1 MMPRSDLA
9 KDDATL
15 ALLMR
20 AFAEVL
26 NDLGEHDIAAALPWG
41 KLWRDQ
47 ADGDG
52 VWPADRT
59 ERVLQAWTI
68 AFQLLHQA
76 EENAVAQNRRGLEVE
91 GALAADAGSWDQ
103 QFSRLAAGGWQ
114 APEIAAAL
122 GAIRVEPVLTAH
134 PTEAKRQTVL
144 RHHRALYRLLVELE
158 NTMWTP
164 SERTVLEGQV
174 KAAIE
179 RLWRTGEVYL
189 HKPKIADERR
199 NVMHYLALVFPDVL
213 PWVDERLAAAWA
225 RAGFDGA
232 LLAGPDAR
240 PRLAFGDWVGGDR
253 DGHPLV
259 SADTTRETLADFRGA
274 ALALVRQRLTEL
286 AAGLSLSALRE
297 PAPADLESWI
307 QARAA
312 ALEAPGRAAVER
324 NPNERFRQAVNLM
337 VAALPPEDGPAPAGA
352 YGRTDALRADLL
364 RLREALLAV
373 GATRL
378 AANDIDPVL
387 RLVDCFGFH
396 LAVLDVRQNSAF
408 HDRALGQLLA
418 AAGEPDAESF
428 PDWPESRR
436 AALLAREVATTRPFA
451 HPRDD
456 VGGEAQAVLDVY
468 RVLVEHLDR
477 HGGDGLGA
485 LIVSM
490 TRSAA
495 DLLAVLVLARD
506 AGLLRHDADGA
517 WCPLP
522 VVPLFETIDDL
533 EAAPGILDGFL
544 ANPLVRRSLARQADV
559 AGLDA
564 PVQQVMIGYSDS
576 GKDGGFAASFW
587 SLYRA
592 QQALAEVGRRHGV
605 RVRFFHG
612 RGGTIG
618 RGAGPTHRFL
628 AALPPR
634 TLEGDLRLTEQ
645 GEMISAKYANRIT
658 AAHHL
663 ELLLAGTLGTT
674 LRDRRGAADPPELL
688 QAMDQIA
695 RWSHDAYRALV
706 TADGFL
712 AFFGTA
718 TPIDALEQSRIGSR
732 PARRTG
738 QRTLA
743 DLRAIPWV
751 FAWNQARFVLPGWYG
766 LGAAL
771 TRLERE
777 APELFLAVVRAKS
790 EAHRWA
796 PVHYM
801 ISNAATAWA
810 SSAPEIMRLY
820 ADLVPDAELRDRLMA
835 VILEEHAR
843 AGACL
848 EAIYGA
854 PLAEVRPQNQHV
866 LERRAEAL
874 LPLHQHQV
882 SLLARW
888 RRAREAEDATTTEAL
903 LPELLLSIN
912 AIAAGLGATG

>member
-1 MMPRSDLA
+1 MTLGSDFS
-9 KDDATL
+9 KRDETL

-20 AFAEVL
+20 SFATVL
-26 NDLGEHDIAAALPWG
+26 TDLGEHDIVNALPWG
-41 KLWRDQ
+41 ELWRDRPG
-47 ADGDG
+47 AESA
-52 VWPADRT
+52 WPADRS
-59 ERVLQAWTI
+59 EHLLQAWSI

-76 EENAVAQNRRGLEVE
+76 EEHSVAQARRGLEID
-91 GALAADAGSWDQ
+91 GALAEDAGSWDQ
-103 QFSRLAAGGWQ
+103 RFSRLAAAGWQ

-122 GAIRVEPVLTAH
+122 REIKVEPVLTAH
-134 PTEAKRQTVL
+134 PTEAKRQSVL

-164 SERTVLEGQV
+164 SERAVLERQV
-174 KAAIE
+174 RAMIE
-179 RLWRTGEVYL
+179 LLWRTGEVYL
-189 HKPKIADERR
+189 EKPAIADERA
-199 NVMHYLALVFPDVL
+199 NVMHYLAGVFPDVL
-213 PWVDERLAAAWA
+213 PWVDQRLAAAWA
-225 RAGFDGA
+225 RAGFDPE
-232 LLAGPDAR
+232 LLAGPDAQ
-240 PRLAFGDWVGGDR
+240 PRLVFGDWVGGDR
-253 DGHPLV
+253 DGHPFV
-259 SADTTRETLADFRGA
+259 TAETTRETLAAFRSA
-274 ALALVRQRLTEL
+274 ALALVRERLADL
-286 AAGLSLSALRE
+286 AAKLSLSSLRE
-297 PAPADLESWI
+297 EIPASLESWI
-307 QARAA
+307 ESRAT
-312 ALEAPGRAAVER
+312 ALGEPGRAAVER
-324 NPNERFRQAVNLM
+324 NPDEPFRQAVNLM
-337 VAALPPEDGPAPAGA
+337 TAALPAEQAPAA
-352 YGRTDALRADLL
+352 PESYGTSAALRADLL
-364 RLREALLAV
+364 RLREVLVEV
-373 GATRL
+373 GAARL
-378 AANDIDPVL
+378 AANDVDPVV
-387 RLVDCFGFH
+387 RLVDSFGMH

-418 AAGEPDAESF
+418 AAGEPDAASF
-428 PDWPESRR
+428 PEWPEARR
-436 AALLAREVATTRPFA
+436 AALLAREVGTPRPFA
-451 HPRDD
+451 HPDET
-456 VGGEAQAVLDVY
+456 VGDEARAVLDVY
-468 RVLVEHLDR
+468 RVLAEHLEL
-477 HGGDGLGA
+477 HGNAGLGA

-506 AGLLRHDADGA
+506 AGLLRHEAEGA

-533 EAAPGILDGFL
+533 EAAPRILDAFL
-544 ANPLVRRSLARQADV
+544 AEPMVSRSLARQAAA

-576 GKDGGFAASFW
+576 GKDGGFAASYW

-645 GEMISAKYANRIT
+645 GEMISEKYANRIT

-663 ELLLAGTLGTT
+663 ELLLTGALGTT
-674 LRDRRGAADPPELL
+674 LRDRRGADEPHELL
-688 QAMDQIA
+688 EAMDKVA
-695 RWSHDAYRALV
+695 RWSREAYRALV

-712 AFFGTA
+712 TFFGTA

-751 FAWNQARFVLPGWYG
+751 FAWNQARFVLPGWFG
-766 LGAAL
+766 LGAGLA
-771 TRLERE
+771 RLEQEEPGLFE
-777 APELFLAVVRAKS
+777 ALVRAKT
-790 EAHRWA
+790 EAQRWS

-801 ISNAATAWA
+801 ISNAATAW
-810 SSAPEIMRLY
+810 STSAPAIMHLY
-820 ADLVPDAELRDRLMA
+820 ADLVPDAPVRDR
-835 VILEEHAR
+835 ILAMILDEHAQ
-843 AGACL
+843 AGARL

-854 PLAEVRPQNQHV
+854 PLAEARPRHQRV

-874 LPLHQHQV
+874 LPLHRHQM

-888 RRAREAEDATTTEAL
+888 RAARDANDTATADAL